1 MLKSLQTRILLYS
14 LLIASVPVLILGI
27 ISYGSQRSLLE
38 KEAKNAL
45 NAGSLNIVNETYSY
59 LNERISD
66 VKLMSANSVIIN
78 PGSSKEEKS
87 VELKK
92 FIDAKGNYYGVLHLN
107 MEGKVIADTS
117 NKMIGDNLAK
127 RIWFKEAMEGH
138 EFLSDVYKTRA
149 YSEPIISLSAPV
161 YDNTGKIIGVV
172 SPAFRLEG
180 LWEMMEKKA
189 NEISDKYPVN
199 FFILNQ
205 EGIMISK
212 KDPHG
217 VMQDSALEEIGLTK
231 EKLMEASLS
240 DELYSAENGEK
251 IYSIQPIHTIAE
263 TENTWFVV
271 VGADK
276 NQVFQPLN
284 DLLSR
289 YLTIYSIVF
298 VSIILAVYLLTK
310 TLVRPVQDLVEA
322 TEDFIEGKE
331 FVFSNKRSFEE
342 MEKLNLA
349 FLRMMET
356 IEDREKE
363 IVRTEKLKYVG
374 QLAAGVAHEIRNP
387 LTTIKGFF
395 QLLKSQDHDKTLIE
409 KYSDVMLHEVDRVNV
424 FVTQLLDLAKPHQL
438 EWEKMDLKDFLDE
451 MIDTY
456 TSSNPSSHVRIMNRV
471 TQSVIV
477 FSDRN
482 RLRQVLLNVL
492 NNSCEAIEARGQIE
506 LDLIAVSQYVKL
518 MIRDD
523 GKGISPEN
531 LKNIGMP
538 FYTTKQDGNGLG
550 VATCI
555 QIMEE
560 LKGKF
565 QIESV
570 HDEGTNVT
578 LIIPTANRLIK

>member
-27 ISYGSQRSLLE
+27 ISYESQRSLLE

-45 NAGSLNIVNETYSY
+45 NAGSLNIVNEAYSY

-66 VKLMSANSVIIN
+66 VKLMSTNSVIIN
-78 PGSSKEEKS
+78 PDSSKEEKS

-92 FIDAKGNYYGVLHLN
+92 FIDAKGNYYGVLHLD
-107 MEGKVIADTS
+107 MEGNVIADTS

-127 RIWFKEAMEGH
+127 RIWFKEAKEGH
-138 EFLSDVYKTRA
+138 EFLSDVYKTQA
-149 YSEPIISLSAPV
+149 YSEPIIALSAPV
-161 YDNTGKIIGVV
+161 YDKTGKMTGVV

-189 NEISDKYPVN
+189 NEISDKYPVD
-199 FFILNQ
+199 FFMINQ
-205 EGIMISK
+205 DGIMISK
-212 KDPHG
+212 KKPHG
-217 VMQDSALEEIGLTK
+217 VIQDSALEEMGLTK
-231 EKLMEASLS
+231 EQLMEASLS

-251 IYSIQPIHTIAE
+251 IHSIQPVHTIAQ
-263 TENTWFVV
+263 TENKWFVV

-276 NQVFQPLN
+276 KQVFQPLN

-331 FVFSNKRSFEE
+331 FVVSHKRSFEE

-438 EWEKMDLKDFLDE
+438 EWEKIDLKDFLDE
-451 MIDTY
+451 IIDTY
-456 TSSNPSSHVRIMNRV
+456 TSSIPSSPVKLINGV
-471 TQSVIV
+471 TKSVFV
-477 FSDRN
+477 YSDKN

-492 NNSCEAIEARGQIE
+492 NNSSEAIEAKGQIE
-506 LDLIAVSQYVKL
+506 LYLTAVSQYVKL

-531 LKNIGMP
+531 FKKIGMP
-538 FYTTKQDGNGLG
+538 FYTTKPDGNGLG

-560 LKGKF
+560 LKGRF

-570 HDEGTNVT
+570 YDEGTKVT
-578 LIIPTANRLIK
+578 LIIPTTNRLIK

>member
-38 KEAKNAL
+38 KEAKNVL

-92 FIDAKGNYYGVLHLN
+92 FIDAKGNYYGVLHLD
-107 MEGKVIADTS
+107 MEGNVIADTS
-117 NKMIGDNLAK
+117 NKMVGDNLAK

-161 YDNTGKIIGVV
+161 YDNAGKIIGVV

-199 FFILNQ
+199 FFMINQ

-251 IYSIQPIHTIAE
+251 IYSIQPVHTIAE

-424 FVTQLLDLAKPHQL
+424 FVTQLLDLAKPHRL

-456 TSSNPSSHVRIMNRV
+456 TSSNPSSHVRIMNGV

-477 FSDRN
+477 FSDKN

-492 NNSCEAIEARGQIE
+492 NNSCDAIEARGQIE
-506 LDLIAVSQYVKL
+506 LDLTAVSQYVKL

-570 HDEGTNVT
+570 HDEGTKVT

>member
-38 KEAKNAL
+38 KEAKNVL

-92 FIDAKGNYYGVLHLN
+92 FIDAKGNYYGVLHLD
-107 MEGKVIADTS
+107 MEGNVIADTS
-117 NKMIGDNLAK
+117 NKMVGDNLAK

-199 FFILNQ
+199 FFMINQ

-251 IYSIQPIHTIAE
+251 IYSIQPVHTIAE

-456 TSSNPSSHVRIMNRV
+456 TSSNPSSHVRIMNGV

-477 FSDRN
+477 FSDKN

-506 LDLIAVSQYVKL
+506 LDLTAVSQYVKL

-523 GKGISPEN
+523 GKGIIPEN

-570 HDEGTNVT
+570 HDEGTKVT